1 VRDSIRTGLGY
12 AGIVIAALAAFSRL
26 IGSHEKTS
34 AQVRLLQK

>member
-1 VRDSIRTGLGY
+1 MLSKTCAVVAT
-12 AGIVIAALAAFSRL
+12 ATALNLL